1 MVRFR
6 SKREVVRLL
15 MRSYLESC
23 RLHGDLDRLKITI
36 TPLDFIGEHC
46 ADCALDLI
54 GFPVDD
60 SNEEEE
66 STFCRDWLFEAAPER
81 IEPSTLDSEVE
92 KYVDFLFHEYEELR
106 KDRPGLFE

>member
-1 MVRFR
+1 
-6 SKREVVRLL
+6 

-23 RLHGDLDRLKITI
+23 RLHEDLDRLKITI

-106 KDRPGLFE
+106 KDRPDLFE

>member
-23 RLHGDLDRLKITI
+23 RLHEDLDRLKITI